1 MSNQQTSWVHRG
13 NTFFGAVD
21 VTGEGPD
28 SVVHVRYNGE
38 ERSTRLEGLTVE
50 IAAHILLMELV
61 LEESGQNR
69 EARVASHR
77 WLAA

>member
-28 SVVHVRYNGE
+28 SV
-38 ERSTRLEGLTVE
+38 
-50 IAAHILLMELV
+50 AHILLMELV